1 MLQPYFSC
9 AMPAYLTTGKRMGF
23 AMAPIAAAVCVLLAM
38 SAHVN
43 AQETTDRELPR
54 VDVIGDSLNVL
65 KLPGS
70 ATVVDAATLEESRV
84 FNVNEALRKVP
95 GVHVREEE
103 GVGLRPN
110 IGMRG
115 MNPTRSTKTLLLED
129 GLPLSFAPYG
139 DNASYYHPPIDRYES
154 IEVSKGSQV
163 IRFGPQTAGGLINY
177 ITPEPQQQ
185 LGGTVGIAG
194 GTRGYLN
201 GHVMVTGNGA
211 IADIYHKE
219 SDGARNNMHSRL
231 DDVNFKWARHLN
243 DDHKLVL
250 RATHFREYSQ
260 LTYSGLTQ
268 NEYLN
273 FGARYNPFKNDFFDA
288 NRTGLSATH
297 EWKIDGNSKLLTSL
311 YGAFFDRDWWRQ
323 ASDTGTSLNCESAQR
338 NTGSIQLGDTE
349 LNSCKMQ
356 GRLRQ
361 YTTAGIDSRM
371 LTRHQ
376 AWGLQND
383 LEYGVKFQYEN
394 QRRRQINYTTYSNYL
409 LDQGSTTGENQRRQ
423 TEAVSAFMSNRTQLT
438 ERLAVT
444 PIVRVENIRNK
455 RTFYAADDN
464 GANADSGTF
473 VRSFTELVP
482 GVGLTYQLDDRNT
495 LYGGVHRGFSPPRV
509 EDSFTQQGLSIDLN
523 AEKSINAEL
532 GLRSKPNEKITLDVA
547 FFRNDFSNLI
557 AVGSIAGGTTNYSEG
572 KALMQGI
579 EAAGQWDKMTSQL
592 AGNLFTRLSLT
603 YLPKAEQS
611 STFYSPSEVNSGAAV
626 TGSGAGQR
634 LPYAPEYLMTLTLG
648 YRAPERWNARMEYVY
663 VGEQY
668 TDFSNTVS
676 ATAGSNGQTG
686 VIDAYGIWNVVANYT
701 LGNATFFVSGK
712 NLTDKTY
719 IVDRTRGIQVGMP
732 RTVQVG
738 MKYAF

>member
-1 MLQPYFSC
+1 MFQSYFAS
-9 AMPAYLTTGKRMGF
+9 AIPARSTADKRIFRG
-23 AMAPIAAAVCVLLAM
+23 MAPITAAVFVLLSLPTHAI
-38 SAHVN
+38 AE
-43 AQETTDRELPR
+43 ETADRELPR
-54 VDVIGDSLNVL
+54 VDVIGDSLNVM

-70 ATVVDAATLEESRV
+70 ATVIESATLEESRV

-95 GVHVREEE
+95 GVHVRDEE

-110 IGMRG
+110 IGIRG

-177 ITPEPQQQ
+177 VTPEPQKQF
-185 LGGTVGIAG
+185 GGTVGLAG

-243 DDHKLVL
+243 EEHKLVL
-250 RATHFREYSQ
+250 RATHFQEYSQ

-297 EWKIDGNSKLLTSL
+297 EWKINGDSKLVTSL
-311 YGAFFDRDWWRQ
+311 YGSYFDRDWWRQ
-323 ASDTGTSLNCESAQR
+323 ASDTGTSLNCQSVQR
-338 NTGSIQLGDTE
+338 TTGLIQLGDSD

-361 YTTAGIDSRM
+361 YTTVGIDSRM

-376 AWGLQND
+376 ALGVQHD
-383 LEYGVKFQYEN
+383 LEYGIKFQYEN
-394 QRRRQINYTTYSNYL
+394 QRRRQTNYTTYSNYV
-409 LDQGSTTGENQRRQ
+409 LDSGSTTGENQRRQ
-423 TEAVSAFMSNRTQLT
+423 TEAMSAFVSNRMQLT

-464 GANADSGTF
+464 GSNADSGTF
-473 VRSFTELVP
+473 VRSFTEFIP
-482 GVGLTYQLDDRNT
+482 GIGLTYQLDDRNT

-509 EDSFTQQGLSIDLN
+509 EDSFTQLGASIDLN
-523 AEKSINAEL
+523 AEKSTNAEL
-532 GLRSKPNEKITLDVA
+532 GLRSKPNEQITLDVA
-547 FFRNDFSNLI
+547 VFRNDFSNLI
-557 AVGSIAGGTTNYSEG
+557 AVGSIAGGTTSYSEG
-572 KALMQGI
+572 KALMQGM

-603 YLPKAEQS
+603 YLSTAEQS
-611 STFYSPSEVNSGAAV
+611 STFYSPSQVNGGSAV
-626 TGSGAGQR
+626 TGSGAGRR
-634 LPYAPEYLMTLTLG
+634 LPYAPEYLLTLTLG
-648 YRAPERWNARMEYVY
+648 YRAPERWNTRMEYVY

-686 VIDAYGIWNVVANYT
+686 VIDASGIWNVVANYT
-701 LGNATFFVSGK
+701 LGNATFFISGK
-712 NLTDKTY
+712 NLADKTY

-732 RTVQVG
+732 RTVQLG